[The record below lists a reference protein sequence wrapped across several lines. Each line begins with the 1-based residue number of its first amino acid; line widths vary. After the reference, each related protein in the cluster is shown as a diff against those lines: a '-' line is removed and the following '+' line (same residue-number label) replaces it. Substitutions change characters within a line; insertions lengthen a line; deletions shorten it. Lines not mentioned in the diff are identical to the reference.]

1 MSLLLDTHVL
11 LWWLAEDVSLSEHV
25 ADVIDTEKAEVFVS
39 SVTGFEIATKKT
51 LGKLEAPD
59 DLEQELTQSGFT
71 ILPVTMRHGLV
82 AGALPMHHK
91 DPFDRLLIAQA
102 QCEGLTLVTADPALR
117 SFEVGILP
125 ARRPR

>member
-11 LWWLAEDVSLSEHV
+11 LWWLFDDPRLCTHTAQVIDNSG
-25 ADVIDTEKAEVFVS
+25 ADVVVS
-39 SVTGFEIATKKT
+39 SVSGFEIATKKT

-59 DLEQELTQSGFT
+59 DLVAQLDEGGFT
-71 ILPVTMRHGLV
+71 VLPLSLRHGLV
-82 AGALPMHHK
+82 AGALPMHHR

-117 SFEVGILP
+117 QYDVGVLP
-125 ARRPR
+125 A